1 MSGVHG
7 PAAISHLARYV
18 ATVLLNGT
26 AFVPAAPAPSWGPLL
41 DAVDRHVAPSGEI
54 VAAVRF
60 DGVDEPGFRAD
71 AVLGLVLGSELIVEI
86 ETLPPNDLLGE
97 VLDEASRS
105 LPAVAASAC
114 ALAAVLRGA
123 QVDAAARGIGQLAE
137 SIANLVQLI
146 AAAAV
151 ARGVALDTLQTRD
164 GAAMPLLRGLDAQL
178 TPLLDAQRAGDWI
191 TVADILEYDVA
202 PLVPRFDAVIDALR

>member
-1 MSGVHG
+1 M
-7 PAAISHLARYV
+7 

-26 AFVPAAPAPSWGPLL
+26 AFVPTTPVPSWGPLL

-60 DGVDEPGFRAD
+60 DGVDEPGFRDD

-86 ETLPPNDLLGE
+86 ETLHPNDLLGN

-105 LPAVAASAC
+105 LPAVAASAIE
-114 ALAAVLRGA
+114 LARVLRGA

-137 SIANLVQLI
+137 TIGNLVQLVV
-146 AAAAV
+146 AAAS
-151 ARGVALDTLQTRD
+151 ARGLALETLATAD
-164 GAAMPLLRGLDAQL
+164 GPAMPLLRALDAQL
-178 TPLLDAQRAGDWI
+178 SPLLEAQQAGDWI
-191 TVADILEYDVA
+191 TVADILEYDIA
-202 PLVPRFDAVIDALR
+202 PLMPRFEAVIDSLR